1 MSRPKP
7 RILTIWNRANWSR
20 DEGNASVEFAL
31 VAPLLMLVG
40 LAVLQLI
47 LAVHVRTV
55 ITSAAIDGA
64 RIGALVGSDL
74 SAAEDRTRG
83 VLSANFAGATVSNV
97 QASRTQIDGIPM
109 IAVNVDAELPLLGVF
124 GPTTMTLTGHAF
136 VE

>member
-1 MSRPKP
+1 
-7 RILTIWNRANWSR
+7 
-20 DEGNASVEFAL
+20 
-31 VAPLLMLVG
+31 MLVG

-83 VLSANFAGATVSNV
+83 VLSANIAGATVSNV